1 MGKSQTFSLFTEKSE
16 RCGLFFFFFF
26 GLKEKESC
34 SSVQPNVSYFM
45 LMVLILKRH
54 IAHSCTAGTAT
65 TSEHFLPSQD

>member
-1 MGKSQTFSLFTEKSE
+1 MGKLSQTSLSVYSQKSQK
-16 RCGLFFFFFF
+16 GAVFFFF

-34 SSVQPNVSYFM
+34 SCVQPNVSYFM
-45 LMVLILKRH
+45 LMMLILKRH